1 MSIEN
6 KGGVIY
12 VDSVQQVSPVVV
24 NDGKTDYT
32 LTIVGGNIEV
42 TNGN

>member
-1 MSIEN
+1 MNIEN
-6 KGGVIY
+6 KSGVIY
-12 VDSVQQVSPVVV
+12 VNGVQQTSPVVV